1 MKSLEKYKSTIKTK
15 IEPML
20 RKGYRIFIRTINPR
34 TKINFRPLYYLFLL
48 AALSIA
54 LVLLINLLS
63 ISRTNSLG
71 EWGDFF
77 GGVLNPILTFLT
89 FMGLLI
95 TIVIQQTELRES
107 RQELK
112 RSADALSEQTGS
124 TKRQIFESTFFNMM
138 NMHASILDS
147 IDLTSTNGRVTKG
160 RDCFVVFYRRLKQH
174 YTPNKFSIH
183 NDQSELNLLR
193 EVYKKFW
200 EENQLELGHY
210 FRFLYNIFRFIKYS
224 GFSDGPYSRLIR
236 AQLSDQE
243 LLVIFYNCIASIHGD
258 NFKSIAEEFSLFDNM
273 PRELLLSQTHLSHI
287 APSAFNREKN

>member
-1 MKSLEKYKSTIKTK
+1 
-15 IEPML
+15 
-20 RKGYRIFIRTINPR
+20 
-34 TKINFRPLYYLFLL
+34 
-48 AALSIA
+48 
-54 LVLLINLLS
+54 
-63 ISRTNSLG
+63 
-71 EWGDFF
+71 
-77 GGVLNPILTFLT
+77 
-89 FMGLLI
+89 
-95 TIVIQQTELRES
+95 
-107 RQELK
+107 
-112 RSADALSEQTGS
+112 
-124 TKRQIFESTFFNMM
+124 
-138 NMHASILDS
+138 MHASILDS

-273 PRELLLSQTHLSHI
+273 PRELLISQTHLSHI